1 MCAITDYE
9 AKRGGVVNL
18 SKLMGWSGKLAIV
31 LFLVI
36 MATITL
42 LPVGLAVLNS
52 FKTNGEIYTNILSLP
67 TTWQFN
73 NYLDVFRR
81 THYLRS
87 LWNTVFLV
95 SLSVSGIVLVS
106 SLAGYKLAR
115 TKTKLSHTLFVIFIL
130 SMLIPFHSIMIGLV
144 RVANQLNV
152 QGKLWG
158 LALIY
163 VGIGS
168 PMAIFL
174 YHGFTKNVPQEIEEA
189 AMIDGCNGLQLYFRI
204 VFPLLR
210 PITFTIIILNTLW
223 IWNDF
228 LLPLLMIS
236 NRKKHTLLLSTQ
248 ALFGQYSA
256 NWSQILAILIMAMLP
271 VMLVYLFIQKHI
283 VSGIAEGALKS

>member
-1 MCAITDYE
+1 MSWQTIKT
-9 AKRGGVVNL
+9 L
-18 SKLMGWSGKLAIV
+18 SGRLLIV
-31 LFLVI
+31 LFLLV
-36 MATITL
+36 MAIITL
-42 LPVGLAVLNS
+42 TPMLLAVLNS

-67 TTWQFN
+67 TTWQIN
-73 NYLDVFRR
+73 NYIDVFRK

-87 LWNTVFLV
+87 LMNTVFLV
-95 SLSVSGIVLVS
+95 VLSVSGIVFVS

-115 TKTKLSHTLFVIFIL
+115 TKTRLSQALFVVFIL

-144 RVANQLNV
+144 RVANQLKV
-152 QGKLWG
+152 QGSLWG

-168 PMAIFL
+168 PMAIFF
-174 YHGFTKNVPQEIEEA
+174 YHGFTKNVPREIEEA

-210 PITFTIIILNTLW
+210 PITYTIVILNTLW

-236 NRKKHTLLLSTQ
+236 NREKHTLLLSTQ

-271 VMLVYLFIQKHI
+271 VMIVYLFIQKHI

>member
-1 MCAITDYE
+1 MSTLLGWFSKACIIVFLIVMAI
-9 AKRGGVVNL
+9 
-18 SKLMGWSGKLAIV
+18 
-31 LFLVI
+31 
-36 MATITL
+36 ITL
-42 LPVGLAVLNS
+42 LPVGLAILNS

-67 TTWQFN
+67 TTWQIN

-95 SLSVSGIVLVS
+95 TLSVSGIVLAS

-115 TKTKLSHTLFVIFIL
+115 TKSKLSHALFVIFIL

-210 PITFTIIILNTLW
+210 PITFTIVILNTLW

-236 NRKKHTLLLSTQ
+236 NREKHTLLLSTQ

-271 VMLVYLFIQKHI
+271 VMVVYLFIQKHI

>member
-1 MCAITDYE
+1 MAI
-9 AKRGGVVNL
+9 
-18 SKLMGWSGKLAIV
+18 
-31 LFLVI
+31 
-36 MATITL
+36 ITL
-42 LPVGLAVLNS
+42 TPMLLAVLNS

-67 TTWQFN
+67 TTWQIN
-73 NYLDVFRR
+73 NYIDVFRK

-87 LWNTVFLV
+87 LMNTVFLV
-95 SLSVSGIVLVS
+95 VLSVSGIVFVS

-115 TKTKLSHTLFVIFIL
+115 TKTRLSQALFVVFIL

-144 RVANQLNV
+144 RVANQLKV
-152 QGKLWG
+152 QGSLWG

-168 PMAIFL
+168 PMAIFF
-174 YHGFTKNVPQEIEEA
+174 YHGFTKNVPREIEEA

-210 PITFTIIILNTLW
+210 PITYTIVILNTLW

-236 NRKKHTLLLSTQ
+236 NREKHTLLLSTQ

-271 VMLVYLFIQKHI
+271 VMIVYLFIQKHI